1 MRLISVIL
9 TAVLLVGC
17 GGGDQPEQTSESA
30 VTKAMA
36 SIVVEDLR
44 ADIEILASDEYEGR
58 SPSSPGEEKT
68 IAFLRDE
75 FTRVGL
81 EPGNGDSFYQEV
93 PLVEI
98 TADPEITLTVDGGDA
113 PMSFAYGSDAMV
125 WTKRVSEQVSLDAS
139 EMVFVGYGI
148 VAPEYGWNDYQG
160 LDVTGKTVVMLVND
174 PGYAT
179 RDENLFTGFAMT
191 YYGRWTYKFEEAAR
205 QGAAGAIVIHDDGP
219 AGYPWEVV
227 SGSWSGPQFD
237 LVSPGGNQGR
247 CYVEGWVTNAAARQ
261 IFTAAGKDLDALT
274 TAAATKEFQAESLG
288 LTASVQINN
297 TIRES
302 VSNNV
307 IAVWPGSTHADEYVF
322 YTAHW
327 DHLGK
332 DPTLEGDQIYN
343 GAIDNASGTAG
354 LIEIA
359 EAFTLLPERQARSI
373 VFLAVTA
380 EEQGLLGSRFY
391 GENPVYPTKNT
402 VAAINMD
409 AMNTVGQ
416 TKDVVVIGKGASQ
429 LDDHLK
435 AAADKQGRYL
445 VGDPSP
451 EKGFFYRSDHLNFAK
466 AGVPALY
473 AEGGQDH
480 ITKGK
485 EFGEKKA
492 EEYTANH
499 YHKPSDEISDDW
511 DLSGA
516 VQDLHMLFDVGY
528 QLSQPD
534 VWPQWSETSEFR
546 AAREKDRGAQ

>member
-237 LVSPGGNQGR
+237 LVSPGGNQDR

-528 QLSQPD
+528 QLSRPD